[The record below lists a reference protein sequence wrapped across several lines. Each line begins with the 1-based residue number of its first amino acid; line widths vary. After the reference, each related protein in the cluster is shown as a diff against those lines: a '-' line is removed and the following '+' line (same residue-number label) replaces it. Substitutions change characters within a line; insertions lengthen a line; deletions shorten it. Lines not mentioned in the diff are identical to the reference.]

1 MTHPSKHLM
10 TQERFLTMLK
20 NTNPICL
27 ANHRTHISLEQAET
41 LNGSI
46 ELHFIP
52 NSGGTKIIDIHTYN
66 AYFIDLDCGKDG
78 YGNYYNLSFVSE
90 YKEKMERKLKKFQP
104 SPSAIVETRNGLQ
117 VYWFISNQPT
127 EYQWRKVEDY
137 LIKTFNADPHVKNPS
152 NQMRL
157 PCSLWVKDKNNPF
170 YCQILKLE
178 PLYYSYFDFSNH
190 FPAEQNIDIPK
201 PKKKLSI
208 DSNTDNIK
216 KTKIGE
222 KLYFDN
228 YQDIFNY
235 IVKEVDLFDYLRDFY
250 DLRAN
255 NRDNFN
261 CIFHEDKHPS
271 ASVFQADGGTWLYSC
286 RSSYCEFKIGNIIQ
300 VVQELSKLS
309 RHDAIEKICFDLN
322 IEYKENEEFK
332 ALLMDNIRTL
342 NDDIKYSHKDLYSV
356 SYRYINTLLQLHYE
370 ALNTLKYAD
379 SKGFLFSVSTG
390 HLAKCLGRSD
400 RKTTTEDISLFAL
413 LELLTK
419 VDINDPNVPPD
430 YKKMIRK
437 FQGDRDHY
445 INVYALP
452 IYDLKQLRHSDDI
465 AKIIK
470 EKNLRKSN
478 FTYDA
483 VYNAFGREVANK
495 VFPQV
500 KGKKIHEPDEFMIS
514 KIEYL
519 LDRDGYFSAKSLKQL
534 YFSNNW
540 KFNEVIYTHQLPL
553 ITERLNLER
562 ICANKLL
569 KEKYNISG
577 KGYPYI
583 YIKKGD

>member
-1 MTHPSKHLM
+1 M
-10 TQERFLTMLK
+10 TQEKFLTMLK
-20 NTNPICL
+20 NTNPICF
-27 ANHRTHISLEQAET
+27 ADNRTVISLEQAES

-52 NSGGTKIIDIHTYN
+52 NTGGTKIIDIHTYN
-66 AYFIDLDCGKDG
+66 AYFIDLDCGRDA
-78 YGNYYNLSFVSE
+78 YGNYYNDDTVGE
-90 YKEKMERKLKKFQP
+90 YKKNKLKELKMFRP

-117 VYWFISNQPT
+117 VYWFISRQPT

-137 LIKTFNADPHVKNPS
+137 LIKTFDADSQVKSPA

-157 PCSLWVKDKNNPF
+157 PCSIWVKDKDNPF
-170 YCQILKLE
+170 YCQIQKLE
-178 PLYYSYFDFSNH
+178 PLYYSYIDFSQH
-190 FPAEQNIDIPK
+190 FSEQK
-201 PKKKLSI
+201 SI
-208 DSNTDNIK
+208 NKSKSRKCTS
-216 KTKIGE
+216 
-222 KLYFDN
+222 LDN
-228 YQDIFNY
+228 YRDIFNY
-235 IVKEVDLFDYLRDFY
+235 LLKEVDLFDYLRDFY
-250 DLRAN
+250 GLEAE
-255 NRDNFN
+255 NRDSFN
-261 CIFHEDKHPS
+261 CIFHDDKHPS
-271 ASVFQADGGTWLYSC
+271 ASVFKADGGTWLYSC
-286 RSSYCEFKIGNIIQ
+286 RSSNCEFKIGSIIQ
-300 VVQELSKLS
+300 VVQELSGLS
-309 RHDAIEKICFDLN
+309 RHSAIDKICSDLN

-332 ALLMDNIRTL
+332 ALLMDNIQVL
-342 NDDIKYSHKDLYSV
+342 HDDIKYSHKDLYSV

-370 ALNTLKYAD
+370 AINTLKYAE

-390 HLAKCLGRSD
+390 HLAKCLGRTG

-413 LELLTK
+413 LELLNK
-419 VDINDPNVPPD
+419 VDLDDPNIPPD

-437 FQGDRDHY
+437 FQGDKPNHV
-445 INVYALP
+445 NVYALP

-465 AKIIK
+465 AKTIK
-470 EKNLRKSN
+470 EKNIKKSN
-478 FTYDA
+478 FTYDT
-483 VYNAFGREVANK
+483 VYNAFGKETADK

-500 KGKKIHEPDEFMIS
+500 KGKMIHGADEFMIS

-540 KFNEVIYTHQLPL
+540 KFNEMIYTHQLPL

-583 YIKKGD
+583 YIKKR